1 MIRQITGSCCRMPS
15 EAEPPASDRAGVLVV
30 ADDEPYCFAVQRV
43 QISRAFCVPAVARR
57 IVIEQRCGPRS
68 RCTAMR
74 AGLRTLQPV
83 RLKPKF
89 SLVAPQYYW
98 VATGK
103 LLF

>member
-1 MIRQITGSCCRMPS
+1 VIEPACSSLRMMS
-15 EAEPPASDRAGVLVV
+15 RTV
-30 ADDEPYCFAVQRV
+30 FAVQRV
-43 QISRAFCVPAVARR
+43 QISQAFCVPAVARR

-89 SLVAPQYYW
+89 SLVAPQGNR
-98 VATGK
+98 VKKSVTKG
-103 LLF
+103 